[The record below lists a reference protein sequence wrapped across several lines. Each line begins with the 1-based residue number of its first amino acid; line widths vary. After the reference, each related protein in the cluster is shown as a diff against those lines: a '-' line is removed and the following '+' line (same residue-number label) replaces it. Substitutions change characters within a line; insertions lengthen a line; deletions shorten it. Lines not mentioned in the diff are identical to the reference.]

1 MQEHTFR
8 HRVAT
13 SAFTLPLTVVAS
25 AAVWAIPEMGEM
37 RLWVGLG
44 LALVVTY
51 MLMELNNRNQLL
63 RIRSRMVS
71 STFLL
76 TLAACPWLHDVS
88 TAYAAAIIL
97 VGIYFLLFFAYQD
110 TQSSGLIFYAFI
122 LIATAAIIIPPFICL
137 APLMAFALMV
147 QLRSLS
153 WRTFFAAVFGTVL
166 PLIYYAAW
174 AMWESDFPDM
184 LFPLFDWQ
192 PVIPTLETFSV
203 NQLLNA
209 GWLMFVTL
217 LALLHYYR
225 TNFNDKVRVR
235 MFFCIIIEVEIL
247 LWAGL
252 IFFPQH
258 FDTLFL
264 LLLVNTAPLTAHYF
278 ALARGRWPMTVWF
291 VFNLLFLVALG
302 LYNYGVLPQI
312 PR

>member
-13 SAFTLPLTVVAS
+13 GAFTLPLTVVI
-25 AAVWAIPEMGEM
+25 AAGVWAVSKFEEVI
-37 RLWVGLG
+37 LWAGFC

-76 TLAACPWLHDVS
+76 TLAACPFLHCFS
-88 TAYAAAIIL
+88 AAYLTAIALVGVYFLLFAAYQDGRASGLVFYAFMLLAAAAIIL
-97 VGIYFLLFFAYQD
+97 
-110 TQSSGLIFYAFI
+110 
-122 LIATAAIIIPPFICL
+122 PPLICL
-137 APLMAFALMV
+137 APLLVFSLLV

-153 WRTFFAAVFGTVL
+153 WRTFFAAVFGAML
-166 PLIYYAAW
+166 PLVYFIAW
-174 AMWESDFPDM
+174 SLWNNDFPDT

-192 PVIPTLETFSV
+192 PVVPTLETFSPD
-203 NQLLNA
+203 QMLYA
-209 GWLMFVTL
+209 GWLLFLTVL
-217 LALLHYYR
+217 SLLHYYR
-225 TNFNDKVRVR
+225 TNFNDKIRVR
-235 MFFCIIIEVEIL
+235 MYFYIIIEVEIA

-252 IFFPQH
+252 VFFPQY
-258 FDTLFL
+258 FDMLFL
-264 LLLVNTAPLTAHYF
+264 LLLVNTAPLIAHYF

-291 VFNLLFLVALG
+291 VFNLLLLVALG
-302 LYNYGVLPQI
+302 LYNYGVIPQI